1 MRRFPKPGNRHVR
14 RIIRRSAAAPHRL
27 GSEREP
33 RTRPQLR
40 YASDTLDESSNRSE
54 DLEYVATI
62 PLLEQDSE
70 RFGAILILWDRADRQ
85 I

>member
-1 MRRFPKPGNRHVR
+1 
-14 RIIRRSAAAPHRL
+14 
-27 GSEREP
+27 
-33 RTRPQLR
+33 LR

-54 DLEYVATI
+54 ELEYVATV

-70 RFGAILILWDRADRQ
+70 CFGAILILWGRADRQ